1 MLKRIT
7 TTGLSLA
14 ALAAFALGG
23 SVIASA
29 QSSHQATRASAHA
42 LAASARPDSVDGA
55 EAPEVDADG
64 PGGPNVQQGPNVQ
77 SGDQS
82 APDTGASTADAASS
96 QASESTEPSSGET
109 DGPGGYQDPPGANV
123 DTQQQGQH

>member
-1 MLKRIT
+1 M

-29 QSSHQATRASAHA
+29 KSSHRTARASAPA
-42 LAASARPDSVDGA
+42 LTASAQPDSVDGA
-55 EAPEVDADG
+55 GTPAVDIDG
-64 PGGPNVQQGPNVQ
+64 PGGPNVQQGPSAQ

-82 APDTGASTADAASS
+82 APDTGATSADSASS
-96 QASESTEPSSGET
+96 EPSDSTGPASGEA